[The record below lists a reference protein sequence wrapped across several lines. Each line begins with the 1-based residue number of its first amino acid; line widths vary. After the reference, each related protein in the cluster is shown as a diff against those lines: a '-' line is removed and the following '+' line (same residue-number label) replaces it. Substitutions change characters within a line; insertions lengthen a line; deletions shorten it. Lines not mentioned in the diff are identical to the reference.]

1 MTDPPEHDQLRDA
14 LAAIWTQSRPALLE
28 RQATIADALPELES
42 RPDDLPLRES
52 TRTEAHKL
60 AGLLGTLGLPKG
72 TELARSIETRLDPGA
87 PPPDFGQLRQLAAEL
102 RAVIESKH

>member
-1 MTDPPEHDQLRDA
+1 MTDPREQDQFRDA
-14 LAAIWTQSRPALLE
+14 LAAIWTRSRPALLE
-28 RQATIADALPELES
+28 RQATIARAVPELEGH
-42 RPDDLPLRES
+42 PDDLQLRES

-72 TELARSIETRLDPGA
+72 TELARGIEDRLDPDA
-87 PPPDFGQLRQLAAEL
+87 PPPDFAELRRLAADL